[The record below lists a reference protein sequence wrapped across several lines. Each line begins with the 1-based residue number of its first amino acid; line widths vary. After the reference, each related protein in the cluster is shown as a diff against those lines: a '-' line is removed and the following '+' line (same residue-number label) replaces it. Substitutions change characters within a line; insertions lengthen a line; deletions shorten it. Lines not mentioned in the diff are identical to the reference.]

1 VSLMSRLRV
10 MLACLTL
17 LGGVWVG
24 VPMRPAEIE
33 DLLRE
38 MNQPRIAH
46 ALPAE
51 DEEGNDG

>member
-1 VSLMSRLRV
+1 MSLMSRLRV

>member
-1 VSLMSRLRV
+1 

-33 DLLRE
+33 DLMSQ
-38 MNQPRIAH
+38 MNRPKIAH
-46 ALPAE
+46 VLPAE
-51 DEEGNDG
+51 DEEGDDE